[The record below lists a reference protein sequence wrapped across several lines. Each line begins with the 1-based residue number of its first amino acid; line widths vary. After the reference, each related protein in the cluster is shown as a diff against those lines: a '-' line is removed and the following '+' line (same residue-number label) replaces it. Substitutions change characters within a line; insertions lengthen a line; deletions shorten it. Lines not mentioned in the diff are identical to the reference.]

1 MTTMKKTLF
10 VSALVLSASA
20 AFAGAKLEMVT
31 NYKNVTYGKDYLDA
45 DASKANHSTT
55 QVDRLR
61 LGVSG
66 KATDALSASARF
78 DFKSAVAAATTYNGV
93 GGSSSGI
100 VDFAVLDYTVMPG
113 LVFTMG
119 KLGAK
124 SGGQEQQY
132 SGADVYFY
140 STVNGDKTSV
150 GFGGAGGAA
159 GGFGVAYTAGDH
171 KFTFQNLNDPNSAS
185 QTGSATE
192 QGATRGAAILDY
204 TGNFMENKLN
214 LNVWNKS
221 YKSGDLART
230 ATVLGV
236 KYDFGAAV
244 LDFDFVT
251 ASKDVTSSTKNEAT
265 GQIVNVA
272 VPVGDLKYLA
282 KFETTQ
288 DKVAGEKNNTFTNFG
303 VAAQWNLTPDA
314 SSHLHAAYNV
324 LSYKGAAAGAKDMAE
339 NQLQVGFKAFVD
351 ILK

>member
-1 MTTMKKTLF
+1 MKKTLF
-10 VSALVLSASA
+10 VSALVLTASA

-31 NYKNVTYGKDYLDA
+31 NYKSVSYGDDYLKD
-45 DASKANHSTT
+45 DTTKHNYNTT

-78 DFKSAVAAATTYNGV
+78 DFKNAVAPATAYNGV

-140 STVNGDKTSV
+140 SKVGGSETTV
-150 GFGGAGGAA
+150 GFGSAGGAA

-171 KFTFQNLNDPNSAS
+171 TFTFQNLNDPNSAAQADS
-185 QTGSATE
+185 
-192 QGATRGAAILDY
+192 TRSAAILDY
-204 TGNFMENKLN
+204 TGKFMENKLN

-221 YKSGDLART
+221 YKTGDLART

-244 LDFDFVT
+244 VDFDFVT
-251 ASKDVTSSTKNEAT
+251 ASADVTTSTKNEAT

-272 VPVGDLKYLA
+272 VPVGDMKYIA
-282 KFETTQ
+282 KVEASE
-288 DKVAGEKNNTFTNFG
+288 DKNAGTKANTYSNFG

-324 LSYKGAAAGAKDMAE
+324 LSSKAETAGAKAHVE